1 MKKLFKT
8 CVWFCFCWRLTKG
21 VMPLSGPWR
30 SVWGPP
36 SRPHVFTGL
45 GSSAQSDLLYRAV
58 LAPPKW
64 VGQSPQSKTRNHS
77 ISGLRWTS
85 GTPALLTFLVPT
97 PPPPVAQPPL
107 TADPRVSVSCL
118 PGPQTAR
125 SSPPPGSSFS
135 SQFSSQ
141 LEGCLFCDLPVCCP
155 GTPTGS
161 LGFSLWPLVAQSS
174 HGSTLM
180 KTANLKTAITIPSLT
195 QCPGSPSFLQ

>member
-1 MKKLFKT
+1 MKTLFKT

-36 SRPHVFTGL
+36 SRPRVLTGL

-64 VGQSPQSKTRNHS
+64 VGQSPQSKTRSHS

-85 GTPALLTFLVPT
+85 GTPALLTSLVPN
-97 PPPPVAQPPL
+97 PAPSGSASL
-107 TADPRVSVSCL
+107 TAAPRVAVSCL

-135 SQFSSQ
+135 SQFSSLLSWKVLCSVTSQ
-141 LEGCLFCDLPVCCP
+141 SAAQEHPPAAWASACGHSWL
-155 GTPTGS
+155 S
-161 LGFSLWPLVAQSS
+161 LRMAAL
-174 HGSTLM
+174 
-180 KTANLKTAITIPSLT
+180 
-195 QCPGSPSFLQ
+195 

>member
-1 MKKLFKT
+1 MVAT
-8 CVWFCFCWRLTKG
+8 EEENPRRRSCQGRGAG
-21 VMPLSGPWR
+21 VARHHES
-30 SVWGPP
+30 WGSLMSP
-36 SRPHVFTGL
+36 
-45 GSSAQSDLLYRAV
+45 DRA
-58 LAPPKW
+58 
-64 VGQSPQSKTRNHS
+64 
-77 ISGLRWTS
+77 
-85 GTPALLTFLVPT
+85 